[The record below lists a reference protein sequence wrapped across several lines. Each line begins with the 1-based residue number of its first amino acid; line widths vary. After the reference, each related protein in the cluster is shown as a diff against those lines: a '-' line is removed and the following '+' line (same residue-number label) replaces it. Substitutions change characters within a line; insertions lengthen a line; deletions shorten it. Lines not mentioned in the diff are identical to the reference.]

1 MFLRFDSNI
10 IFFFGTKTV
19 LGLYCEEENID
30 TGLGT
35 FVSFCQNQSRL
46 DATSTGR
53 ADDRGAVG
61 KYLVIDQAPQPLYNV
76 VHSGTFH
83 KFILHYIEMLAVFM
97 NFAGS

>member
-1 MFLRFDSNI
+1 MTFCYKYWSVLYKTLYINLFLRFDSNI

-61 KYLVIDQAPQPLYNV
+61 KYLVIDQAP
-76 VHSGTFH
+76 
-83 KFILHYIEMLAVFM
+83 
-97 NFAGS
+97 